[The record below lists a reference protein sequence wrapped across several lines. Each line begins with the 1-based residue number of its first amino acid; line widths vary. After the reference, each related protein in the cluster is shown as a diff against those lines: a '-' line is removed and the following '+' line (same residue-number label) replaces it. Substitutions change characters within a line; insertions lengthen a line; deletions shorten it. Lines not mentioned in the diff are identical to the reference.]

1 MKHIF
6 KNVSNL
12 LGLPE
17 ISLLSEIRINLNIYF
32 LKLDVKTSNICNQN
46 YFFKTRLNSAIN
58 CQNKCV
64 SYLIKGLTCLS

>member
-32 LKLDVKTSNICNQN
+32 LKLDVKTSQICNKN
-46 YFFKTRLNSAIN
+46 
-58 CQNKCV
+58 
-64 SYLIKGLTCLS
+64 

>member
-32 LKLDVKTSNICNQN
+32 LKLDVKTSKICNKN
-46 YFFKTRLNSAIN
+46 YFFKTRLNSALN
-58 CQNKCV
+58 CQKKCV
-64 SYLIKGLTCLS
+64 SYLIKGLTCL

>member
-32 LKLDVKTSNICNQN
+32 LKLDVKTSKICNKN
-46 YFFKTRLNSAIN
+46 YFFKTRLNSALN
-58 CQNKCV
+58 CQKNV
-64 SYLIKGLTCLS
+64 YLI